1 MLTKLEK
8 DYKQIALNDFYTKS
22 FITKLGQIWMK

>member
-1 MLTKLEK
+1 MLTKVEK

-22 FITKLGQIWMK
+22 FITKLSQIWMR